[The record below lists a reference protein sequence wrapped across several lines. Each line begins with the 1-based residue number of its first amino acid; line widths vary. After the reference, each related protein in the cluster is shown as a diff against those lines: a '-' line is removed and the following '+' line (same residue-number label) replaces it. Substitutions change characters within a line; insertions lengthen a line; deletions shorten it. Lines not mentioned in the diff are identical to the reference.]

1 MTILAEKADGRNI
14 LFWIGCG
21 TVLISTTCQNV
32 GMFIQKKSHLR
43 QQMRDKTDS
52 PRYWRS
58 VGWWVGIV
66 VFVFGVVMD
75 FVSLSLLPTTVTLPL
90 GSVGLVISLLCSHFG
105 LHERLSCYDIV
116 GLVFVI
122 TGACITMIFIP
133 KERSLLTV
141 PMLRSMLQAKNVEL
155 WYFLA
160 FFLLTPAVV
169 GVSFALP
176 CALTYGICPG
186 VNGTITMICGKIIGE
201 LTLQTLFY
209 DNNQMKYLEYYAFV
223 LCIVPSVLC
232 QNHLLQRA
240 LAHYDNM
247 IIVPV
252 YYVCL
257 TILNCLTGLLF
268 FKDFSNITVG
278 SSLAFAAGILIV
290 CIGCVFLS
298 ITHINSPNRLESFRT
313 KNTCPDGPVIHMHTT
328 CLQTICPLSDLESI
342 VDKPEAKRKIC
353 RFRRHPQPQACK
365 QSLCEVVTGQK
376 CLSVRSQ

>member
-1 MTILAEKADGRNI
+1 MAVLTEKADGTNI
-14 LFWIGCG
+14 LFWVGCG
-21 TVLISTTCQNV
+21 TVLTSTTCQNV

-43 QQMRDKTDS
+43 QQMRDKTAS

-58 VGWWVGIV
+58 VGWWVGTVI
-66 VFVFGVVMD
+66 FVFGVIMD

-105 LHERLSCYDIV
+105 LHERLSFYDII
-116 GLVFVI
+116 GLVLVI
-122 TGACITMIFIP
+122 IGACITMIFIP
-133 KERSLLTV
+133 KDRSLLTV
-141 PMLRSMLQAKNVEL
+141 PILRSMLQVRNIEL

-160 FFLLTPAVV
+160 FFLLTPAAV
-169 GVSFALP
+169 GISFLLP

-186 VNGTITMICGKIIGE
+186 INGVITMICGKIIGE

-209 DNNQMKYLEYYAFV
+209 GSNQMKYVEYYAF
-223 LCIVPSVLC
+223 LFCIIPSVLC
-232 QNHLLQRA
+232 QNHTLQRA

-268 FKDFSNITVG
+268 FKDFSNITIG

-290 CIGCVFLS
+290 CIGCIFLS
-298 ITHINSPNRLESFRT
+298 ITHIRSPNRLESFRT
-313 KNTCPDGPVIHMHTT
+313 KNTGNDGSVIHMHTT
-328 CLQTICPLSDLESI
+328 CLQTICPLEELDQI
-342 VDKPEAKRKIC
+342 VDAPAN
-353 RFRRHPQPQACK
+353 RRWGCSLQKHQQPQLE
-365 QSLCEVVTGQK
+365 QSQYKVVTEQR
-376 CLSVRSQ
+376 CPSIYNQE